1 MTESVKKELI
11 SWMQSIAFALAIVF
25 ICYQFLFVPTKVQ
38 GESMLPTFED
48 QDRVIVSKI
57 SSIDRFDMIVFN
69 APDTEDYYIK
79 RVIGMP
85 GDRIEM
91 VEDVLYVNGE
101 PYEETYVKY
110 IEGDPV
116 TERLTENFTL
126 EQLTGQEKVPE
137 NAFFVLGDHRLKS
150 NDSRGF
156 GFIQEEDV
164 IGVVKLRIFPFNSI
178 GIPQ

>member
-1 MTESVKKELI
+1 
-11 SWMQSIAFALAIVF
+11 
-25 ICYQFLFVPTKVQ
+25 
-38 GESMLPTFED
+38 
-48 QDRVIVSKI
+48 
-57 SSIDRFDMIVFN
+57 
-69 APDTEDYYIK
+69 
-79 RVIGMP
+79 
-85 GDRIEM
+85 M

-178 GIPQ
+178 GIPK